1 MFDYT
6 QDFKLRGV
14 PVSATEMAIEMQ
26 ILLVRCRLRVQKE
39 KDLLRYMYGCTYM
52 YPSYVCMT
60 TSKLSE
66 MRMVVPKALSVRI
79 ARETLDFIKREKDIS
94 IPYILRMGVTVNGT
108 DIRTEDDII
117 TVIDKRL
124 RFRGIVDMM
133 TPFMHISPNASLQND
148 ACKRRRLWDDVNT
161 RWNEH
166 IDAMVREALTKSRLP
181 NTFIEYYRKNK
192 NIMTRRRILG
202 FSKFYKVAS
211 QHVSTK
217 S

>member
-26 ILLVRCRLRVQKE
+26 ILLARCRLRVQKE
-39 KDLLRYMYGCTYM
+39 KGLLKYMYGGTYM
-52 YPSYVCMT
+52 YPSYVCMA

-66 MRMVVPKALSVRI
+66 MRMDVPKALSVRI
-79 ARETLDFIKREKDIS
+79 AREALDFIKREKDIS
-94 IPYILRMGVTVNGT
+94 IPYILRIGITLNGV
-108 DIRTEDDII
+108 DIDTEDDII
-117 TVIDKRL
+117 TVLDKRL
-124 RFRGIVDMM
+124 RYRGIMDMM
-133 TPFMHISPNASLQND
+133 APFMYITPNASLQND

-161 RWNEH
+161 RWNKH

-181 NTFIEYYRKNK
+181 NTFIEDYRKNK

-202 FSKFYKVAS
+202 FSKFYKAAS
-211 QHVSTK
+211 QYGTTS
-217 S
+217 